1 MRKKR
6 HELQRAYDA
15 SKAGQDTRPEE
26 RHVSLHSPLH
36 SRSATEL
43 HSSPTP
49 HTKPQP
55 LKSTSATAELTV
67 NNSKKSVTMTTS
79 APAVSATSMRSHLPQ
94 RKNDQISI
102 SRV

>member
-43 HSSPTP
+43 YSSPKP

-55 LKSTSATAELTV
+55 LKSTSATELAAHDY
-67 NNSKKSVTMTTS
+67 KKSVTVTTS

-94 RKNDQISI
+94 RKNNQISI
-102 SRV
+102 SKV

>member
-15 SKAGQDTRPEE
+15 SKAGPDTRPEE

-36 SRSATEL
+36 SHSATEL
-43 HSSPTP
+43 HSSPKP

-55 LKSTSATAELTV
+55 LKSTSATELAT
-67 NNSKKSVTMTTS
+67 NDCKKSVTMI
-79 APAVSATSMRSHLPQ
+79 APAVSATGLRSHLPQ

-102 SRV
+102 NKV